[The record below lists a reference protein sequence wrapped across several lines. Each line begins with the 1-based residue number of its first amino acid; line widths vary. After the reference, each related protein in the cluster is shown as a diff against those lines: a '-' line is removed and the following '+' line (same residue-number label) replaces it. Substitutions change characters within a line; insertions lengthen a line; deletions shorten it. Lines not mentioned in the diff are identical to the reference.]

1 MAIKW
6 RFFDWMGKEVNS
18 DEYSAIT
25 EKLLNELSFKELAL
39 HIGISY
45 IANTLSK
52 CEFKVYENGKPV
64 RNELYYKLNV
74 SPNPNQNSSQFINQ
88 FVERYYYKGKVLLVP
103 HQNYL
108 YCADDFDI
116 ENEDKPLK
124 ENIFRNIQFG
134 NEALQKKK
142 AKEVFYMKLDDKNV
156 KKLIDSVYSQYGEVI
171 AQALSA
177 YKKTNGEKYKLI
189 LEQYAAGDAKFKQL
203 YESMLKE
210 QLDSFIAGNK
220 SAVFPKYKGIDLVR
234 FDNGSPK
241 DTSDIV
247 EMRKEVFE
255 VVAQALKIPL
265 SMMLGNITNMNEIV
279 KVYLSICIDPLADM
293 IGEELTRKYYSFEE
307 WQNGSWVEVDTSCI
321 SHVDILEAAQAI
333 YNAIG
338 SGVVNID
345 DMRNRLGLPPLK
357 TDFSEQFFLTKNYVP
372 AGTMLNADM
381 EGGE

>member
-1 MAIKW
+1 MGIKW
-6 RFFDWMGKEVNS
+6 RFFDSLGKEVNS

-25 EKLLNELSFKELAL
+25 DKILNELSFKELGL

-52 CEFKVYENGKPV
+52 CEFRVYEQNKPV
-64 RNELYYKLNV
+64 KNKLYYKLNV

-88 FVERYYYKGKVLLVP
+88 FVERYYYKGKALLVEN
-103 HQNYL
+103 QFNL

-124 ENIFRNIQFG
+124 ENIFTNIRFG
-134 NEALQKKK
+134 NETIKKKK

-156 KKLIDSVYSQYGEVI
+156 KTLIDSVYSQYGEVI
-171 AQALSA
+171 SQALSA

-189 LEQYAAGDAKFKQL
+189 LEQYAAGDPEFKKLYDNQL
-203 YESMLKE
+203 KDQLKE
-210 QLDSFIAGNK
+210 FLTNENGVYPQF
-220 SAVFPKYKGIDLVR
+220 KGVNLERYGGVT
-234 FDNGSPK
+234 PK

-293 IGEELTRKYYSFEE
+293 ISEELTRKYYSFEE
-307 WQNGSWVEVDTSCI
+307 WQDGCWVEVDTSCI

-372 AGTMLNADM
+372 AGTMLNAEVESND
-381 EGGE
+381 

>member
-1 MAIKW
+1 MAKKW
-6 RFFDWMGKEVNS
+6 RFFDYLGKEVNS

-25 EKLLNELSFKELAL
+25 DKILNELSFKELGL

-52 CEFKVYENGKPV
+52 CEFRVYEQNKPV
-64 RNELYYKLNV
+64 KNELYYKLNV

-88 FVERYYYKGKVLLVP
+88 FVERYYYKGKALLVEN
-103 HQNYL
+103 QFNL

-124 ENIFRNIQFG
+124 ENIFTNIRFG
-134 NEALQKKK
+134 NETIKKKK

-156 KKLIDSVYSQYGEVI
+156 KTLIDSVYSQYGEVI
-171 AQALSA
+171 SQALSA

-189 LEQYAAGDAKFKQL
+189 LEQYAAGDPEFKKLYDNQL
-203 YESMLKE
+203 KDQLKE
-210 QLDSFIAGNK
+210 FLTNENGVYPQF
-220 SAVFPKYKGIDLVR
+220 KGVNLERYGGVT
-234 FDNGSPK
+234 PK

-293 IGEELTRKYYSFEE
+293 ISEELTRKYYSFEE
-307 WQNGSWVEVDTSCI
+307 WQDGCWVEVDTSCI

-372 AGTMLNADM
+372 AGTMLNAEV